1 MVLPVKA
8 TDLAVATRVAAT
20 AVNNNTKRVSPYPVY
35 VSRWYVYAFWQSMR
49 FTTYTLQ
56 AMPRLRKLH
65 PPIGSSKQILIQIA
79 SSNLPIPHP
88 NQSIPYANLDSNL
101 LKILTIYGLDP
112 LSPSLVHHLPVMF
125 PLH

>member
-1 MVLPVKA
+1 MVLPDKEA

-20 AVNNNTKRVSPYPVY
+20 ANNNTKRVLLYPVY
-35 VSRWYVYAFWQSMR
+35 VPRWYVYAFWYSMR
-49 FTTYTLQ
+49 FTTYALQ